1 MAIFKCKMCGG
12 DLEINEGVTVC
23 DCDYC
28 GTKQTVPTSKDENLH
43 GLYNRANTLRIK
55 AEFDKAEQLYEKIL
69 QADESQAEAY
79 WGLILC
85 KYGIEYVEDPATFK
99 RMPTCHRASFDSI
112 IADEDYKSALKYA
125 DALQKSIYEQE
136 AKEIDRIQK
145 EIIELS
151 SKEEPY
157 DVFIC
162 YKETDETGS
171 RTQDSVIAND
181 IYYQLTQEGF
191 KVFYAAIT
199 LEDKLGSAYEPCI
212 FAALNSAKV
221 MLSIGT
227 KPEYFNAVWV
237 KNEWSRYLKIMKKDR
252 SRLLIPCYKD
262 MDAYELPDEF
272 AHLQAQDMGK
282 IGFIND
288 VVRGIS
294 KVINKDE
301 PVVATKTVET
311 ANPTVAP
318 LVERVFLFL
327 EDGDWKSAADYC
339 EKVLDLDPKNAYAYM
354 GKLMSDLKVKIR
366 SELANLLEPFS
377 DNGNYIKLIRFADDK
392 LKAEIEEYAN
402 KVQEVFNEAKNHEL
416 YAKAKST
423 RGNAKTKEGFFA
435 AAEKFRALG
444 DYRDAKELYD
454 DCILR
459 GNNIEKEAIYTK
471 AKGIIDSATTESE
484 IDKAIQMLSS
494 ILDYLDAKELAD
506 KCMEEW
512 KRNFERYTVL
522 VSNYKV
528 LSQKTNGASR
538 EQQIKNEI
546 NKLSSEKNQFAR
558 LVVSFPNDRCELDS
572 TESQIKSKKEM
583 ISALQTERASLGL
596 FAGKRKKEIDGNV
609 YALQK
614 DVDALNLKASQ
625 LKNALC
631 GYSSVDEIN
640 SKINSTDSQI
650 TKLQSEL
657 VEVEAEANSTQ
668 LGSLDDVINE
678 LLSADIF
685 KFVLR
690 NSTVLSELLKNSAVL
705 KSVMN
710 DTSLVSKLYGVK
722 LPQNII
728 DQLEGTDDKLY
739 FVHKKDCRTEA
750 QIVAD
755 FEKYFASAFFAD
767 YEIARDVDPTYFGA
781 HPKCKPIQFL
791 FKKNGKD
798 VLAVAILK
806 YSSLTHPAVKNVKES
821 CKNRRIPYLQF
832 IVGYPNKEH
841 YVVRRALEELGEIDY
856 LYADY
861 YWQRWPMKQ
870 LENLAK
876 EIDNKEVWER
886 VEFRKKHRINL

>member
-1 MAIFKCKMCGG
+1 MDFRKILSDKRIPVDTPDNIIDKDGKAVFGTFKSEFRKMDFLDIKGQSCVP
-12 DLEINEGVTVC
+12 DRFNKFRYTMWEAVEVNLKDALFLTAVC
-23 DCDYC
+23 DMGWFTTGLTCFYDKK
-28 GTKQTVPTSKDENLH
+28 TKKLTWWKKTLGHKKIKISYNLLDGDTSFCNHENL
-43 GLYNRANTLRIK
+43 NIK
-55 AEFDKAEQLYEKIL
+55 IVNHFERGNAYISGDASHEKKGNI
-69 QADESQAEAY
+69 
-79 WGLILC
+79 
-85 KYGIEYVEDPATFK
+85 KYD
-99 RMPTCHRASFDSI
+99 
-112 IADEDYKSALKYA
+112 
-125 DALQKSIYEQE
+125 
-136 AKEIDRIQK
+136 
-145 EIIELS
+145 
-151 SKEEPY
+151 
-157 DVFIC
+157 
-162 YKETDETGS
+162 
-171 RTQDSVIAND
+171 
-181 IYYQLTQEGF
+181 
-191 KVFYAAIT
+191 IT
-199 LEDKLGSAYEPCI
+199 LERVSLPSVVSIPFGENKPLYTQKDLFKATGYVEINGKRYECDDDSA
-212 FAALNSAKV
+212 
-221 MLSIGT
+221 
-227 KPEYFNAVWV
+227 
-237 KNEWSRYLKIMKKDR
+237 
-252 SRLLIPCYKD
+252 
-262 MDAYELPDEF
+262 
-272 AHLQAQDMGK
+272 
-282 IGFIND
+282 
-288 VVRGIS
+288 
-294 KVINKDE
+294 
-301 PVVATKTVET
+301 
-311 ANPTVAP
+311 
-318 LVERVFLFL
+318 
-327 EDGDWKSAADYC
+327 
-339 EKVLDLDPKNAYAYM
+339 
-354 GKLMSDLKVKIR
+354 
-366 SELANLLEPFS
+366 
-377 DNGNYIKLIRFADDK
+377 
-392 LKAEIEEYAN
+392 
-402 KVQEVFNEAKNHEL
+402 
-416 YAKAKST
+416 
-423 RGNAKTKEGFFA
+423 
-435 AAEKFRALG
+435 
-444 DYRDAKELYD
+444 
-454 DCILR
+454 
-459 GNNIEKEAIYTK
+459 
-471 AKGIIDSATTESE
+471 GIIDDHRGYYPYKSHYDWVTT
-484 IDKAIQMLSS
+484 M
-494 ILDYLDAKELAD
+494 
-506 KCMEEW
+506 
-512 KRNFERYTVL
+512 
-522 VSNYKV
+522 
-528 LSQKTNGASR
+528 G
-538 EQQIKNEI
+538 
-546 NKLSSEKNQFAR
+546 
-558 LVVSFPNDRCELDS
+558 
-572 TESQIKSKKEM
+572 
-583 ISALQTERASLGL
+583 
-596 FAGKRKKEIDGNV
+596 KKEIDGNV

>member
-28 GTKQTVPTSKDENLH
+28 GTKQTVPTAKDENLH

-55 AEFDKAEQLYEKIL
+55 SEFDKAEQLYEKII
-69 QADESQAEAY
+69 QADEAQAEAY

-85 KYGIEYVEDPATFK
+85 KYGIEYVEDPTTFK
-99 RMPTCHRASFDSI
+99 RIPTCHRTSFDSI
-112 IADEDYKSALKYA
+112 ISDEDYKSALKYA
-125 DALQKSIYEQE
+125 DAVQKSVYEQE

-145 EIIELS
+145 ETIELS

-162 YKETDETGS
+162 YKETDNAGK
-171 RTQDSVIAND
+171 RTLDSAIAND
-181 IYYQLTQEGF
+181 IYYQLTNEGF

-221 MLSIGT
+221 MLAVGT
-227 KPEYFNAVWV
+227 KPEYFSAVWV
-237 KNEWSRYLKIMKKDR
+237 KNEWSRFLKMMKTDR
-252 SRLLIPCYKD
+252 NKMLIPCYKD
-262 MDAYELPDEF
+262 MDAYELPEEF
-272 AHLQAQDMGK
+272 AHLQAQDMSK
-282 IGFIND
+282 IGFVND
-288 VVRGIS
+288 IVRGIS
-294 KVINKDE
+294 KVIIKETKDT
-301 PVVATKTVET
+301 PAAVEIT
-311 ANPTVAP
+311 TTSVAP
-318 LVERVFLFL
+318 LLERVFLFL
-327 EDGDWKSAADYC
+327 EDKEWDSANEYC
-339 EKVLDLDPKNAYAYM
+339 EKVLDQDPKNAFAYL
-354 GKLMSDLKVKIR
+354 GKLMVDLKVSSR
-366 SELANLLEPFS
+366 AGLAHLLEPFGFNS
-377 DNGNYIKLIRFADDK
+377 NYAKLIRFADPD
-392 LKAEIEEYAN
+392 LKHEVEGYLN
-402 KVQEVFNEAKNHEL
+402 KVQANFNETKASVAYKD
-416 YAKAKST
+416 AKAALSI
-423 RGNAKTKEGFFA
+423 AQTKEEFFA
-435 AAEKFRALG
+435 VAKQFEALG
-444 DYRDAKELYD
+444 DYKDANKLYD

-459 GNNIEKEAIYTK
+459 GNNIEKDAIYTK
-471 AKGIIDSATTESE
+471 AKQLINNATTEDE
-484 IDKAIQMLSS
+484 INKAIQILAS
-494 ILDYLDAKELAD
+494 IPDYLDSKELAD

-528 LSQKTNGASR
+528 LLQKTNGVSR

-546 NKLSSEKNQFAR
+546 NKLSSEKNQLAR

-614 DVDALNLKASQ
+614 DVDALNLKATQ

-650 TKLQSEL
+650 TELQSEL
-657 VEVEAEANSTQ
+657 VEVEANSTQ

-690 NSTVLSELLKNSAVL
+690 NSIVLSELLKNSAVL
-705 KSVMN
+705 KLVMN

-755 FEKYFASAFFAD
+755 FEKYFTSAFFAD

-798 VLAVAILK
+798 VLAVAVLK
-806 YSSLTHPAVKNVKES
+806 YSSLTHPAVKDVKEA

-841 YVVRRALEELGEIDY
+841 YVVRRTLEELGEIDY

-876 EIDNKEVWER
+876 EIDDKEVWER
-886 VEFRKKHRINL
+886 VEFRKKHKINL

>member
-12 DLEINEGVTVC
+12 DLEISEGVTVC

-28 GTKQTVPTSKDENLH
+28 GTKQTVPTAKDENLH

-55 AEFDKAEQLYEKIL
+55 SEFDKAEQLYEKII
-69 QADESQAEAY
+69 QADETQAEAY

-99 RMPTCHRASFDSI
+99 RVPTCHRTSFDSI
-112 IADEDYKSALKYA
+112 ISDEDYKSALKYA
-125 DALQKSIYEQE
+125 DAVQKNIYEQE

-145 EIIELS
+145 DIIELS

-162 YKETDETGS
+162 YKETDENGS

-221 MLSIGT
+221 MLAIGT

-237 KNEWSRYLKIMKKDR
+237 KNEWSRFLKMIKNDRSKIM
-252 SRLLIPCYKD
+252 IPCYKG
-262 MDAYELPDEF
+262 MDAYELPEEF
-272 AHLQAQDMGK
+272 AHLQAQDMSK

-288 VVRGIS
+288 IIRGVS
-294 KVINKDE
+294 KVINKAE
-301 PVVATKTVET
+301 IVVATKTVET

-366 SELANLLEPFS
+366 SELATLSEPFTG
-377 DNGNYIKLIRFADDK
+377 NGNYIKLIRFADAE
-392 LKAEIEEYAN
+392 LKTEIEEYSS
-402 KVQEVFNEAKNHEL
+402 KVQASFNESKAYAAYVGAKLTLSE
-416 YAKAKST
+416 
-423 RGNAKTKEGFFA
+423 AKTKADFFA
-435 AAEKFRALG
+435 AADEFKTLG
-444 DYRDAKELYD
+444 DYKDSKQLYD

-459 GNNIEKEAIYTK
+459 GNNIEKDAIYTK
-471 AKGIIDSATTESE
+471 AKQLINNATTEDE
-484 IDKAIQMLSS
+484 INKAIQILTS
-494 ILDYLDAKELAD
+494 IPDYLDAKELAD

-528 LSQKTNGASR
+528 LSQKTNGVSR

-546 NKLSSEKNQFAR
+546 NKLSSEKNQLAR

-614 DVDALNLKASQ
+614 DVDALNLKATQ

-657 VEVEAEANSTQ
+657 VEVEANSTQ

-705 KSVMN
+705 KLVMN

-755 FEKYFASAFFAD
+755 FEKYFTSAFFAD

-798 VLAVAILK
+798 VLAVAVVTYTSI
-806 YSSLTHPAVKNVKES
+806 SHPAVRSVQEHCES
-821 CKNRRIPYLQF
+821 RNIKYLRF

-841 YVVRRALEELGEIDY
+841 YVIRRVLEELGEI
-856 LYADY
+856 
-861 YWQRWPMKQ
+861 
-870 LENLAK
+870 
-876 EIDNKEVWER
+876 
-886 VEFRKKHRINL
+886 KKIG

>member
-12 DLEINEGVTVC
+12 DLEISEGVTVC

-28 GTKQTVPTSKDENLH
+28 GTKQTVPTAKDENLH

-55 AEFDKAEQLYEKIL
+55 SEFDKAEQLYEKIL
-69 QADESQAEAY
+69 QADETQAEAY

-85 KYGIEYVEDPATFK
+85 KYGIEYVEDPKTFK
-99 RMPTCHRASFDSI
+99 RIPTCHRTSFDSI
-112 IADEDYKSALKYA
+112 ISDEDYKSALKYA
-125 DALQKSIYEQE
+125 DAVQKNIYEQE

-145 EIIELS
+145 DIIELS

-162 YKETDETGS
+162 YKETDENGS

-221 MLSIGT
+221 MLAIGT

-237 KNEWSRYLKIMKKDR
+237 KNEWSRFLKMIKNDRSKIM
-252 SRLLIPCYKD
+252 IPCYKG
-262 MDAYELPDEF
+262 MDAYELPEEF
-272 AHLQAQDMGK
+272 AHLQAQDMSK

-288 VVRGIS
+288 IIRGVS
-294 KVINKDE
+294 KVINKAE
-301 PVVATKTVET
+301 IVVATKTVET

-366 SELANLLEPFS
+366 SELATLSEPFTG
-377 DNGNYIKLIRFADDK
+377 NGNYIKLIRFADAE
-392 LKAEIEEYAN
+392 LKTEIEEYSS
-402 KVQEVFNEAKNHEL
+402 KVQASFNESKAYAAYVGAKLTLSE
-416 YAKAKST
+416 
-423 RGNAKTKEGFFA
+423 AKTKADFFA
-435 AAEKFRALG
+435 AADEFKTLG
-444 DYRDAKELYD
+444 DYKDSKQLYD

-459 GNNIEKEAIYTK
+459 GNNIEKDAIYTK
-471 AKGIIDSATTESE
+471 AKQLINNATTEDE
-484 IDKAIQMLSS
+484 INKAIQILTS
-494 ILDYLDAKELAD
+494 IPDYLDAKELAD

-528 LSQKTNGASR
+528 LSQKTNGVSR

-546 NKLSSEKNQFAR
+546 NKLSSEKNQLAR

-583 ISALQTERASLGL
+583 ISALKTERASLGL

-614 DVDALNLKASQ
+614 DVDALNLKATQ

-657 VEVEAEANSTQ
+657 VEVEANSTQ

-705 KSVMN
+705 KLVMN

-755 FEKYFASAFFAD
+755 FEKYFTSAFFAD

-798 VLAVAILK
+798 VLAVAVVTYTSI
-806 YSSLTHPAVKNVKES
+806 SHPAVRSVQEHCES
-821 CKNRRIPYLQF
+821 RNIKYLRF

-841 YVVRRALEELGEIDY
+841 YVIRRVLEELGEI
-856 LYADY
+856 
-861 YWQRWPMKQ
+861 
-870 LENLAK
+870 
-876 EIDNKEVWER
+876 
-886 VEFRKKHRINL
+886 KKIG

>member
-12 DLEINEGVTVC
+12 DLEISEGVTVC

-28 GTKQTVPTSKDENLH
+28 GTKQTVPTAKDENLH

-55 AEFDKAEQLYEKIL
+55 SEFDKAEQLYEKII
-69 QADESQAEAY
+69 QADETQAEAY

-99 RMPTCHRASFDSI
+99 RVPTCHRTSFDSI
-112 IADEDYKSALKYA
+112 ISDEDYKSALKYA
-125 DALQKSIYEQE
+125 DAVQKNIYEQE

-145 EIIELS
+145 DIIELS

-162 YKETDETGS
+162 YKETDENGS

-221 MLSIGT
+221 MLAIGT

-237 KNEWSRYLKIMKKDR
+237 KNEWSRFLKMIKNGRSKIM
-252 SRLLIPCYKD
+252 IPCYKG
-262 MDAYELPDEF
+262 MDAYELPEEF
-272 AHLQAQDMGK
+272 AHLQAQDMSK

-288 VVRGIS
+288 IIRGVS
-294 KVINKDE
+294 KVINKAE
-301 PVVATKTVET
+301 IVVATKTVET

-366 SELANLLEPFS
+366 SELATLSEPFTG
-377 DNGNYIKLIRFADDK
+377 NGNYIKLIRFADAE
-392 LKAEIEEYAN
+392 LKTEIEEYSS
-402 KVQEVFNEAKNHEL
+402 KVQASFNESKAYAAYVGAKLTLSE
-416 YAKAKST
+416 
-423 RGNAKTKEGFFA
+423 AKTKADFFA
-435 AAEKFRALG
+435 AADEFKTLG
-444 DYRDAKELYD
+444 DYKDSKQLYD

-459 GNNIEKEAIYTK
+459 GNNIEKDAIYTK
-471 AKGIIDSATTESE
+471 AKQLINNATTEDE
-484 IDKAIQMLSS
+484 INKAIQILTS
-494 ILDYLDAKELAD
+494 IPDYLDAKELAD

-528 LSQKTNGASR
+528 LSQKTNGVSR

-546 NKLSSEKNQFAR
+546 NKLSSEKNQLAR

-583 ISALQTERASLGL
+583 ISALKTERASLGL

-614 DVDALNLKASQ
+614 DVDALNLKATQ

-657 VEVEAEANSTQ
+657 VEVEANSTQ

-705 KSVMN
+705 KLVMN

-755 FEKYFASAFFAD
+755 FEKYFTSAFFAD

-821 CKNRRIPYLQF
+821 CKNRWIPYLQF